1 MLKFAFYKA
10 SGTATDKLIRLASRS
25 PYSHVEFVMADGL
38 CISASKRDGGKVR
51 EKQIVFRAGHW
62 DFFEVS
68 GDYDKAAAFAAWM
81 AAQAVPYCMLGA
93 ITSVTPF
100 HLSRR
105 GRVFCSELMG
115 LICNAGGHD
124 IAEPWRLTPEEF
136 CDTLKCISA

>member
-10 SGTATDKLIRLASRS
+10 PGDLTDRVIRLASRS
-25 PYSHVEFVMADGL
+25 QYSHVEFVTADGL

-51 EKQIVFRAGHW
+51 EKQIIFRPGHW
-62 DFFEVS
+62 DIVEVS
-68 GDYDKAAAFAAWM
+68 GDYDKAATFAAWM

-124 IAEPWRLTPEEF
+124 IAEPWRLTPGEF
-136 CDTLKCISA
+136 HTILRRP

>member
-1 MLKFAFYKA
+1 MLRFAFYKA
-10 SGTATDKLIRLASRS
+10 PGTATDKLIRLASRS
-25 PYSHVEFVMADGL
+25 PYSHVEFVMGDT

-51 EKQIVFRAGHW
+51 EKQISFRPGHW
-62 DFFEVS
+62 DFLEVL
-68 GDYDKAAAFAAWM
+68 GDHASASTFAAWM
-81 AAQAVPYCMLGA
+81 AAEAVPYCMLGA

-124 IAEPWRLTPEEF
+124 IAEPWRLTPGELH
-136 CDTLKCISA
+136 DILKRMSA

>member
-10 SGTATDKLIRLASRS
+10 SGTATDKLIRLASGS
-25 PYSHVEFVMADGL
+25 KYSHVEFVMADGL

-51 EKQIVFRAGHW
+51 AKAIVLDPARW
-62 DFFEVS
+62 DIVEIE
-68 GDYDKAAAFAAWM
+68 GNYAAAVSFAAWM

-115 LICNAGGHD
+115 LVCNAGGHD
-124 IAEPWRLTPEEF
+124 IAEPWRLTPGEF
-136 CDTLKCISA
+136 CNTLKRMSA

>member
-1 MLKFAFYKA
+1 MLRFAFYKA
-10 SGTATDKLIRLASRS
+10 PGDLTDRVIRLASRS
-25 PYSHVEFVMADGL
+25 QYSHVEFVTAGGL

-51 EKQIVFRAGHW
+51 EKQITFRPGHW
-62 DFFEVS
+62 DFVEVE
-68 GDYDKAAAFAAWM
+68 GNYDSAAAFASWM
-81 AAQAVPYCMLGA
+81 AARAVPYCMCGA
-93 ITSVTPF
+93 ITSVMPF

-136 CDTLKCISA
+136 CDTLKRMSA